1 MKKIFA
7 WLFIILTC
15 ASFPAFAEDGVPPLR
30 DLQQDAKA
38 AQAKHGVILV
48 ALVAENCQYC
58 EHVLNDFLI
67 PMSHNK
73 AYQDR
78 LVMRRLLV
86 SDPADFKDFDGT
98 ATNAGFFVGRYGYR
112 FTPTVI
118 LLDSQGNLLGKPVI
132 GLSSPDFYGSYLD
145 AAIDS
150 AVAKVRSQDTAQS
163 GNEAPGS

>member
-1 MKKIFA
+1 MKRFFS
-7 WLFIILTC
+7 WLFIILAC
-15 ASFPAFAEDGVPPLR
+15 ASFPALAEDGVPPLH

-38 AQAKHGVILV
+38 AQAKHGAILV
-48 ALVAENCQYC
+48 VLVAENCHYC

-86 SDPADFKDFDGT
+86 SDPADFTDFDGT
-98 ATNAGFFVGRYGYR
+98 KTSASFFVGRYGLH
-112 FTPTVI
+112 FTPTVM

-132 GLSSPDFYGSYLD
+132 GLSSPDFYGGYLD
-145 AAIDS
+145 AAIDA
-150 AVAKVRSQDTAQS
+150 AVAKVRGQPQA
-163 GNEAPGS
+163 GG